1 MSFDT
6 IARPYAK
13 AIFEIAIKN
22 NSIKK
27 WKKILILIHQIIAFK
42 KIQKFLSGSLSP
54 NYLSSFFISIIGEH
68 LDEYSKNLIKLL
80 AYHQRLKIFDSIL
93 KHFLKLEASHQ
104 KIIIIELTS
113 AFVLKESQIIKIR
126 NILEEILSSKVEF
139 IYKINNYILDGILI
153 KINDQI
159 FDFSMRNY
167 LQQLSL
173 ELKF

>member
-27 WKKILILIHQIIAFK
+27 WKQTLILIDQIISFK

-54 NYLSSFFISIIGEH
+54 NCLSSFFIFVIGEY

-80 AYHQRLKIFDSIL
+80 AHNQRFKIFNNIL
-93 KHFLKLEASHQ
+93 QQFIKLEASYQ
-104 KIIIIELTS
+104 KIIIVELRS
-113 AFVLKESQIIKIR
+113 AFVLKKDQVVKIR
-126 NILEEILSSKVEF
+126 LLLEEILSSKIKF
-139 IYKINNYILDGILI
+139 IYKINHYILDGII
-153 KINDQI
+153 IGINDHI
-159 FDFSMRNY
+159 FDFSMQNY
-167 LQQLSL
+167 LKQLSL
-173 ELKF
+173 ALNF